1 MDKFVMVFTGKE
13 GHYVKVMLFPPDR
26 DPHYT
31 LSVRL
36 HPNDLASTIPI
47 DIHKTWVR
55 PEEKHQSLATGY
67 FDPQPLIRRVTAA
80 PQPYVKKV
88 DLSSPEWREVEVIPT
103 ERLGLLSQT
112 RELNITSSWAQNFTP
127 VAVDQ
132 MGTTDFAIT
141 IPGSESRPGGF
152 LFRNK
157 TDAYFIGVPLLDNL
171 EEIEQSIEDGTT
183 MTKLADLEDEFADIL
198 EENDV

>member
-1 MDKFVMVFTGKE
+1 
-13 GHYVKVMLFPPDR
+13 
-26 DPHYT
+26 
-31 LSVRL
+31 
-36 HPNDLASTIPI
+36 
-47 DIHKTWVR
+47 
-55 PEEKHQSLATGY
+55 
-67 FDPQPLIRRVTAA
+67 
-80 PQPYVKKV
+80 
-88 DLSSPEWREVEVIPT
+88 
-103 ERLGLLSQT
+103 
-112 RELNITSSWAQNFTP
+112 
-127 VAVDQ
+127 